1 MRVSPATP
9 VSDTTPA
16 GTEAYLLFNGFRKV
30 PLVTLTANS
39 RDGGALDVADFLET
53 LKLMGVG
60 GLAALDQNRVGFII
74 DRHTH
79 WKALEL
85 TEVKTRD
92 VFGGATLERGQ
103 LSSIWG
109 YPVYVSGQIAKG
121 GNGKS
126 NTAGK
131 VDADT
136 AGNNTKGQIVAVRWD
151 RWRFGWRRRMTMET
165 TRIPAADSTEIVALM
180 RAGLIYSAS
189 DDAAAISYNLT
200 V

>member
-1 MRVSPATP
+1 MPCV
-9 VSDTTPA
+9 
-16 GTEAYLLFNGFRKV
+16 
-30 PLVTLTANS
+30 S
-39 RDGGALDVADFLET
+39 RDGGALDIADFLET

-60 GLAALDQNRVGFII
+60 GLAAMDQQRVGFVI

-92 VFGGATLERGQ
+92 VFGGATMERGM

-136 AGNNTKGQIVAVRWD
+136 AGNNTKGQILAVRWD
-151 RWRFGWRRRMTMET
+151 RWQFGWRRRMTVET
-165 TRIPAADSTEIVALM
+165 TRIPAADATEIVALM

-189 DDAAAISYNLT
+189 DDCAAISYNLT